1 MVRRRYILLRVLPP
15 MVIFLIGILCLK
27 NLYLGFHKSNED
39 ILDSLDSDYVPQKPL
54 VKTFN
59 SNAYVLDNMMADE
72 KEKLHDLKNSGNHL
86 QNHNRIEE
94 SNVPKTASSTN
105 KQCPNEKCN
114 FVFIK
119 TMKCA
124 TETVVRILRKYSY
137 ENNLNIML
145 PQKKRLY
152 LAWPYLMNDLD
163 YRLSDRPFNG
173 LIDHAIYNKTIM
185 NRYFPPESTHYVSI
199 IREPLKHFKSAFSYF
214 KIEQIAGIFAKH
226 PLTEYLENIK
236 YYDSIYKSHEAA
248 HYRYCIP
255 DGFSVTKNLIA
266 HCLGMPLG
274 FPYGRLD
281 ITNNLPAVREHI
293 RNLDTEFSLVMIVE
307 YFHESLILFKRLMK
321 WQLKDLIYKFVNRGT
336 YYFSLSNKEK
346 HKKWASID
354 YMIYE
359 HFNKTLW
366 KKIAVEG
373 PDFYDE
379 VKQFSQMQ
387 KQVNHYC
394 WGLDRN
400 LHKNLEISSSE
411 FNSDFEIS
419 RKDCESMNISW
430 LEKIKEK
437 FDRDNKHVIDT
448 RPTLRRPTC

>member
-1 MVRRRYILLRVLPP
+1 MVRKRYILLRVLPP
-15 MVIFLIGILCLK
+15 MIIFLIGMLCLK
-27 NLYLGFHKSNED
+27 NLYLGYNKSYED
-39 ILDSLDSDYVPQKPL
+39 KLDSDFVPQKPQ
-54 VKTFN
+54 VKAFD
-59 SNAYVLDNMMADE
+59 SNANVQNEMMADE
-72 KEKLHDLKNSGNHL
+72 KEKLQELMNSGKHL
-86 QNHNRIEE
+86 QNLDMIKE
-94 SNVPKTASSTN
+94 SNLPKTTSSTN
-105 KQCPNEKCN
+105 KQCPNQKCN
-114 FVFIK
+114 FLFIK

-137 ENNLNIML
+137 DNNLNIML

-152 LAWPYLMNDLD
+152 LAWPYLMDDLD

-185 NRYFPPESTHYVSI
+185 NRYFPPETTHYVTI

-214 KIEQIAGIFAKH
+214 KIQQIAGIFAKH

-274 FPYGRLD
+274 FPYGRQD
-281 ITNNLPAVREHI
+281 ITNNSLAVREYI
-293 RNLDTEFSLVMIVE
+293 RNLDREFSLVMIVE
-307 YFHESLILFKRLMK
+307 YFHESLVLFKRLMK

-336 YYFSLSNKEK
+336 YYFSLSNRYKEK

-359 HFNKTLW
+359 HFNETLW
-366 KKIAVEG
+366 KKIAAEG

-379 VKQFSQMQ
+379 VKQFSHIQ

-394 WGLDRN
+394 WGLDKH
-400 LHKNLEISSSE
+400 LHKNLEISHSQ
-411 FNSDFEIS
+411 FNSDLKIS

-430 LEKIKEK
+430 LDKIKEK
-437 FDRDNKHVIDT
+437 FDGDNKHVVDS
-448 RPTLRRPTC
+448 RPELRRQTC